1 MAGELSMTLKEKLF
15 KIITIGNRGDTIS
28 RGFDYIIVVTI
39 LSNIVATVCLTF
51 DSLSNFFA
59 FFRVVEYV
67 TLAIFCV
74 EYAMRIYTAEY
85 LYPKLSKGKA
95 RLRFLVSFDGII
107 DLLTIIPLVSLTGFV
122 AFRMLRVVRIFHLFR
137 INTTYDSFN
146 VIALVISEKK
156 KQIASSVLII
166 MIFMLASSLGIYSVE
181 HEAQPEAFS
190 NAFSGIWWS
199 VSALL
204 TVGYGDIYPITV
216 LGKVMGI
223 AVAFL
228 GVGLVAIPTGI
239 ISAGFVEQY
248 SIRAEADKKHRDINT
263 IGEIK
268 VTSDSEFV
276 NKTIREIAACKA
288 ARVILVLRDELQL
301 LPAADLKIQ
310 ENDILIVESEKIIK
324 V

>member
-1 MAGELSMTLKEKLF
+1 MTFKAKLF
-15 KIITIGNRGDTIS
+15 KIITIGNRGDTVS

-39 LSNIVATVCLTF
+39 LSNIIATVCLTF
-51 DSLSNFFA
+51 DTLSDFFGL
-59 FFRVVEYV
+59 FRVVEYV

-74 EYAMRIYTAEY
+74 EYAFRIYTAEY
-85 LYPKLSKGKA
+85 LYPALSKGKA
-95 RLRFLVSFDGII
+95 KLKFLVSFDGII

-216 LGKVMGI
+216 LGKIMGI

-248 SIRAEADKKHRDINT
+248 SLRAEADKKHRDINS

-268 VTSDSEFV
+268 VSSDSEFID
-276 NKTIREIAACKA
+276 KTIREISASKI
-288 ARVILVLRDELQL
+288 ARVILVLRDDLQL
-301 LPAADLKIQ
+301 LPTGDLKIK
-310 ENDILIVESEKIIK
+310 ENDILVVESEKIIK
-324 V
+324 G